1 MALNRKPKILFC
13 ASTLGHILHFHLP
26 YLQAFR
32 SLGYEVWV
40 VASSSQEIP
49 FADFVITLPF
59 EKNLTSPR
67 NLQAIWKARKLFKE
81 HSFDV
86 VTLAFC
92 FVKNFF
98 ILFFKFFFHLHQ
110 QL

>member
-49 FADFVITLPF
+49 LMLLVHTQPW
-59 EKNLTSPR
+59 P
-67 NLQAIWKARKLFKE
+67 AR
-81 HSFDV
+81 
-86 VTLAFC
+86 
-92 FVKNFF
+92 
-98 ILFFKFFFHLHQ
+98 
-110 QL
+110 

>member
-67 NLQAIWKARKLFKE
+67 TLQAIWKARKLFKE

-86 VTLAFC
+86 VSTHTTLASAQSPD
-92 FVKNFF
+92 
-98 ILFFKFFFHLHQ
+98 LHDS
-110 QL
+110 